1 MMDAADWDG
10 RWADSNRA
18 LSSEPNP
25 LLVELA
31 SPLVAGRAL
40 DLAAGA
46 GRNALWLAQRGW
58 RVTAVDF
65 SRVGLEHA
73 TSRATELGLELEDCV
88 HADLYGYSPP
98 TGVFDLVLIAY
109 MHPQTDK
116 RAAVFAA
123 AAEAVAPGGHLLVTG
138 FDVTDPHEGGGPAD
152 PDRRFSPKRLSGA
165 FPGIELERCERVTR
179 EHQTPEGL
187 RTAVDTFAW
196 GRRPDRG

>member
-1 MMDAADWDG
+1 MMDAADWDR
-10 RWADSNRA
+10 RWADNRGFPH
-18 LSSEPNP
+18 EPNP

-65 SRVGLEHA
+65 SRVGLERAASH
-73 TSRATELGLELEDCV
+73 ATELGLELDCV
-88 HADLYGYSPP
+88 HVDLYDYSPP
-98 TGVFDLVLIAY
+98 AGRFDLALIAY

-179 EHQTPEGL
+179 EQQTPEGL
-187 RTAVDTFAW
+187 RRAVDTFAW